1 MKRSIAVVTVVVAL
15 GLPMGLARAQGKSP
29 EKFVVIGVLVL
40 EGGRGVAYL
49 QEPTLTGNRVV
60 TVRTGESIG
69 PYRVARILDDR
80 VELEGP
86 AGQVLIPVSGGSGGG
101 PTAVASTRP
110 PPPSSPPP
118 SLVPERAPVKPLTPE
133 ETAAA
138 VRRFQETSGFGSL
151 FKDLKAA
158 PAGSQSASVPRSGM
172 PVPTDP
178 NTLAIIRGS
187 GGNQDGWRA
196 FFGAR

>member
-1 MKRSIAVVTVVVAL
+1 MKRPIVVTTLVVVLLVPL
-15 GLPMGLARAQGKSP
+15 GGVRAEGRTP
-29 EKFVVIGVLVL
+29 EKFVLSGVLVL

-69 PYRVARILDDR
+69 PYRVTKILDDR

-86 AGQVLIPVSGGSGGG
+86 AGTVLIPVSGGSVGG
-101 PTAVASTRP
+101 PTAVASTAP
-110 PPPSSPPP
+110 GPPSPPA

-133 ETAAA
+133 ERAAA
-138 VRRFQETSGFGSL
+138 VRRFEESSGFGSL
-151 FKDLKAA
+151 FNKLKTGT
-158 PAGSQSASVPRSGM
+158 PGPQSASVPRSGL

-178 NTLAIIRGS
+178 NTLAIIRGN

-196 FFGAR
+196 LFGVR